1 MTALFPLSLSQTS
14 TRRLTLTTV
23 TLLVMKMARLVLV
36 QGKSW
41 LMEVVLLELKK
52 TLCRLV
58 LSSETRLMLVI
69 ICH

>member
-1 MTALFPLSLSQTS
+1 MTALFSFNLSQTS
-14 TRRLTLTTV
+14 TSRLTLTTV

-41 LMEVVLLELKK
+41 LMEVVLSELKK

>member
-1 MTALFPLSLSQTS
+1 MTALFSFNLSQTS
-14 TRRLTLTTV
+14 TSRLTLTTV